1 MIHSESKT
9 SKKFPERETSPKD
22 KAISIIAE
30 AGAVGV
36 PLEIGL
42 DPWLSVIQN
51 ICNQLCDEMI
61 LETRS
66 AYWYEVKRE
75 VNKYIDGKRKNIQSV
90 S

>member
-9 SKKFPERETSPKD
+9 SNKSVGREISAKD
-22 KAISIIAE
+22 KATSIIAE
-30 AGAVGV
+30 AGCVGV

-42 DPWLSVIQN
+42 DLWLSVIQN

-75 VNKYIDGKRKNIQSV
+75 VNKYIDAKRKSV
-90 S
+90 

>member
-9 SKKFPERETSPKD
+9 SNKSAGREISAKD
-22 KAISIIAE
+22 KATSIIAE
-30 AGAVGV
+30 AGCVGI

-42 DPWLSVIQN
+42 DLWLSVIQN

-75 VNKYIDGKRKNIQSV
+75 VNKYIDAKRKSV
-90 S
+90 

>member
-9 SKKFPERETSPKD
+9 SNKSVGREISAKD
-22 KAISIIAE
+22 KATSIIAE
-30 AGAVGV
+30 AGCVGV

-42 DPWLSVIQN
+42 DLWLSVIQN

-75 VNKYIDGKRKNIQSV
+75 VNKYIDAKRKNV
-90 S
+90 

>member
-22 KAISIIAE
+22 KATSIIAE

-36 PLEIGL
+36 PLEMGL
-42 DPWLSVIQN
+42 DSWLSVIQN

-75 VNKYIDGKRKNIQSV
+75 VNKYIDAKRKNI
-90 S
+90 

>member
-9 SKKFPERETSPKD
+9 SNKSAGREISAKD
-22 KAISIIAE
+22 KATSIIAE
-30 AGAVGV
+30 AGCVGV

-42 DPWLSVIQN
+42 DLWLSVIQN

-75 VNKYIDGKRKNIQSV
+75 VNKYIDAKRKNV
-90 S
+90 

>member
-9 SKKFPERETSPKD
+9 SNKSAGREISAKD
-22 KAISIIAE
+22 KATSIIAE

-42 DPWLSVIQN
+42 DSWLSVIQN

-75 VNKYIDGKRKNIQSV
+75 VNKYIDAKRKSV
-90 S
+90 

>member
-9 SKKFPERETSPKD
+9 SNKSAGREISAKD
-22 KAISIIAE
+22 KATSIIAE
-30 AGAVGV
+30 ASCVGV
-36 PLEIGL
+36 PLEIGVDL
-42 DPWLSVIQN
+42 WLSVIQN

-75 VNKYIDGKRKNIQSV
+75 INKYIDAKRKSV
-90 S
+90 